1 VATDISRAKAMDRGQ
16 TLRGSSSAPVGDDA
30 DRCEL
35 CGYRSSGTFRD
46 RVTHL
51 RGTHPGYAQALLFR
65 LAAPML
71 FLVEVVVMGALRS
84 PPWAYLVALFSSFG
98 LLFVGKQRSRSER
111 RRAGA
116 RATLP
121 MGRLL
126 REGGL
131 GILILLPLVA
141 ILIVALS
148 GR

>member
-1 VATDISRAKAMDRGQ
+1 MK
-16 TLRGSSSAPVGDDA
+16 GSWSAPAGGDA

-35 CGYRSSGTFRD
+35 CGYRSNGTFRD
-46 RVTHL
+46 RAGHL
-51 RGTHPGYAQALLFR
+51 RKTHPGYARGVVFR

-71 FLVEVVVMGALRS
+71 FLAEVVALGALRG

-98 LLFVGKQRSRSER
+98 LLFVGKQRSRNER

-141 ILIVALS
+141 IVVVALN

>member
-1 VATDISRAKAMDRGQ
+1 MATRVARMEAAPHGATVTETSTA
-16 TLRGSSSAPVGDDA
+16 SAGDS

-35 CGYRSSGTFRD
+35 CGYRSNGTFGD
-46 RVTHL
+46 RVGHL
-51 RGTHPGYAQALLFR
+51 RKTHPRYAQGLLFR
-65 LAAPML
+65 LSAPML
-71 FLVEVVVMGALRS
+71 FLLEVLALGALRS
-84 PPWAYLVALFSSFG
+84 PPWAYLVALFSCFG
-98 LLFVGKQRSRSER
+98 LLFVGKQRSRNER

-131 GILILLPLVA
+131 GILILIPLVA
-141 ILIVALS
+141 ILVVALN